1 MAEFLTCTGPIFGF
15 DSSNEMQKLARARQ
29 GLARL
34 QGDGFPQEHFIL
46 LQESNF
52 PFCKKTPFYENCF
65 FPLRDKHFF
74 CRQIL
79 LAAPISLLREYVF
92 PPCKRVPLRCVIVTW
107 SQIATVICDHNLTP
121 AHHCDLWSHSG
132 PDLQLWWNHKWSC
145 VHD

>member
-1 MAEFLTCTGPIFGF
+1 MAEFLMCTGPIFGF

-34 QGDGFPQEHFIL
+34 QGNGFPQEHFIL

-74 CRQIL
+74 LQANIVGRSNLPFARIC
-79 LAAPISLLREYVF
+79 F
-92 PPCKRVPLRCVIVTW
+92 PPLQKSAITM
-107 SQIATVICDHNLTP
+107 CDRNSIP
-121 AHHCDLWSHSG
+121 NCNCDL
-132 PDLQLWWNHKWSC
+132 
-145 VHD
+145 